1 MKRIYP
7 TMSEDEIKS
16 EVEAIHRD
24 HENHTDDSEKVSIF
38 QAFTD
43 ANYRRAS
50 WVCACLAVF
59 M

>member
-24 HENHTDDSEKVSIF
+24 HENHTDDSE
-38 QAFTD
+38 
-43 ANYRRAS
+43 
-50 WVCACLAVF
+50 
-59 M
+59 